1 MTTSSELTLQIE
13 NSTYPKELILQEM
26 YPMKQTWL
34 QKLHANENTYAGW
47 ERESED

>member
-1 MTTSSELTLQIE
+1 MTASSELTLQIE

-34 QKLHANENTYAGW
+34 QKFYANENTMW
-47 ERESED
+47 ERWRESED